1 MKEKPSSIDLALY
14 NALRYEEATLKYSD
28 DADKRW
34 NIDDAEKQTVL
45 KWMANRMT
53 DIKDRL

>member
-1 MKEKPSSIDLALY
+1 MKEKPNSIDLALY

-45 KWMANRMT
+45 KWMANRMK
-53 DIKDRL
+53 DITGRL

>member
-1 MKEKPSSIDLALY
+1 MKEKPNSIDLALY
-14 NALRYEEATLKYSD
+14 NALRYEEATLKYSN

-45 KWMANRMT
+45 KWMANRMK
-53 DIKDRL
+53 DITGRL

>member
-1 MKEKPSSIDLALY
+1 MKDKPNSIDLALY

-34 NIDDAEKQTVL
+34 NTDDAEKQTVL

>member
-1 MKEKPSSIDLALY
+1 MKDKPNSIDLALY

-45 KWMANRMT
+45 KWMANRMK
-53 DIKDRL
+53 DITGRL

>member
-1 MKEKPSSIDLALY
+1 MKDKATSIDLALY

-28 DADKRW
+28 DADKLW
-34 NIDDAEKQTVL
+34 DINAAEKQTIL
-45 KWMANRMT
+45 KWMNNRMK

>member
-1 MKEKPSSIDLALY
+1 MKEKPNSIDLALY

-28 DADKRW
+28 DADKLW
-34 NIDDAEKQTVL
+34 DITDEEKQTVL
-45 KWMANRMT
+45 KWMANRMN